1 MAEFL
6 AELCPSVRQRA
17 EQVNDETV
25 HVTGEISKQCV
36 QDAAKIFLAAYS
48 KILEERY
55 KREEELLK
63 KQESST
69 QKTVLDDFGNSQTIQ
84 ITQKKKNHK
93 N

>member
-17 EQVNDETV
+17 ELVNDETV

-48 KILEERY
+48 KTLEERY

-69 QKTVLDDFGNSQTIQ
+69 QKNSPG
-84 ITQKKKNHK
+84 
-93 N
+93 